1 MMPGWGTVVIYFLV
15 ISLEICP
22 LALLGWCGMSGMRN
36 GDRPGDTQ
44 VSALVA
50 TDAGGGNPMI
60 IARVHNPSR
69 APALTALRVRR
80 GFVPGELIGKFTV
93 RVPRWTKGRRF
104 RPGAYETVGV
114 VPAGAATDFPV
125 PAPERAHRYVLTVA
139 VGQQDGRLRVYRLR
153 LAGADI
159 YLGSGEVR
167 APLA

>member
-15 ISLEICP
+15 IFLGACP
-22 LALLGWCGMSGMRN
+22 LVLLGWCGINGMRN
-36 GDRPGDTQ
+36 GDRPGDAQ
-44 VSALVA
+44 VSALVG
-50 TDAGGGNPMI
+50 TGPGGGNPLI
-60 IARVHNPSR
+60 FASVRNPLGT
-69 APALTALRVRR
+69 PALTALRVRR
-80 GFVPGELIGKFTV
+80 GFIPGALIGRFTV

-114 VPAGAATDFPV
+114 VPAGGKAEFPV
-125 PAPERAHRYVLTVA
+125 PVPERAHRYVLTVA
-139 VGQQDGRLRVYRLR
+139 VGQQGGRLRVYRLR